1 MHYAINGLKKS
12 VRYTEDF
19 IIWRFVKSRFYC
31 MLYDYCKINNYW
43 FYSHVPYFEGREVE
57 ENYSYRAVLRHSHST

>member
-43 FYSHVPYFEGREVE
+43 FYSHVAYFEGRG
-57 ENYSYRAVLRHSHST
+57 